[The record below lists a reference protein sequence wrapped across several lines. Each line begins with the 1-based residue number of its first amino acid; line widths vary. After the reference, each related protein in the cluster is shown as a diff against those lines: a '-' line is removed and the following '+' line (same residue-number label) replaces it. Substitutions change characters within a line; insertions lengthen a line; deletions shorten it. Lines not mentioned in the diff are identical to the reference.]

1 MSFIRNGNCFGTKL
15 GISSNFRFIYG
26 NQSSEIFKQFLFG
39 GDEMDSKLL
48 ESVYEAYEKKDEEAE
63 HGDEGINFY

>member
-1 MSFIRNGNCFGTKL
+1 M
-15 GISSNFRFIYG
+15 
-26 NQSSEIFKQFLFG
+26 FG